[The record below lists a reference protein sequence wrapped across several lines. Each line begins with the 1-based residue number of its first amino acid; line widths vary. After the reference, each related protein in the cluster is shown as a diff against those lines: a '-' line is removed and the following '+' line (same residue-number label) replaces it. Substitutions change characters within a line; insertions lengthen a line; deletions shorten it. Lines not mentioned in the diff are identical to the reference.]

1 MKNWTEL
8 TDYELAALE
17 DREIDKIRQ
26 LILAEEGIPTV
37 VNEPVKPEIENPKKD
52 LTIYVIKGISG
63 SIAFTDINEAIEVV
77 EILKRCKTIGLL
89 RYGSEYNY
97 FAKGSE
103 LSYNGEHNEI
113 TFESQGVYSEELEK
127 SIRNK
132 YDDNKRKKENY
143 EVELSNYNE
152 LLAAQEKATKDFY
165 NALYEARE
173 TVQRRENLKHQFQDT
188 YLVLAENN
196 KEIAM
201 KFLKKAYTISA
212 EDEYYILK

>member
-17 DREIDKIRQ
+17 DKEIDKIRQ
-26 LILAEEGIPTV
+26 LILAEEGIPIV

-52 LTIYVIKGISG
+52 LTIYVIKGFG
-63 SIAFTDINEAIEVV
+63 SIAFTDLNEAIEVV
-77 EILKRCKTIGLL
+77 EIFKRCKTIGSL
-89 RYGSEYNY
+89 RYSRGYNY

-103 LSYNGEHNEI
+103 LSYNGEHSEI
-113 TFESQGVYSEELEK
+113 TIESQGVYSEELEK

-132 YDDNKRKKENY
+132 YDDNMRQKENY
-143 EVELSNYNE
+143 EVELSNYNKI
-152 LLAAQEKATKDFY
+152 LAAQEDATKDFY
-165 NALYEARE
+165 NALYEARKN
-173 TVQRRENLKHQFQDT
+173 VQRRENLKHQFQNT
-188 YLVLAENN
+188 YLVLAEYN

>member
-17 DREIDKIRQ
+17 DKEIDKIRQ
-26 LILAEEGIPTV
+26 LILAEEGIPIV
-37 VNEPVKPEIENPKKD
+37 VNEPVKPEIETPNKD

-77 EILKRCKTIGLL
+77 EIFKRCKTIGLL
-89 RYGSEYNY
+89 RYGSKYNY

-103 LSYNGEHNEI
+103 LSYNGERSEI
-113 TFESQGVYSEELEK
+113 TIESQEVYSEELER

-132 YDDNKRKKENY
+132 YDDNMRKKENY
-143 EVELSNYNE
+143 EVELSNYNK
-152 LLAAQEKATKDFY
+152 LLAAQEEATKDFY
-165 NALYEARE
+165 NALYEARKN
-173 TVQRRENLKHQFQDT
+173 VQRRENLKHQFQDT

>member
-17 DREIDKIRQ
+17 DKEIDKIRQ
-26 LILAEEGIPTV
+26 LILAEEGIPIV

-52 LTIYVIKGISG
+52 LTIYVIKGFG
-63 SIAFTDINEAIEVV
+63 SIAFTDLNEAIEVV
-77 EILKRCKTIGLL
+77 EIFKRCKTIGSL
-89 RYGSEYNY
+89 RYSSGYNY

-103 LSYNGEHNEI
+103 LSYNGEHSEI
-113 TFESQGVYSEELEK
+113 TIESQGVYSEELEK

-132 YDDNKRKKENY
+132 YDAIRRQKENY
-143 EVELSNYNE
+143 EVELSNYNKI
-152 LLAAQEKATKDFY
+152 LAAQEDATKDFY
-165 NALYEARE
+165 NALYEARKN
-173 TVQRRENLKHQFQDT
+173 VQRRENLKHQFQNT
-188 YLVLAENN
+188 YLVLAEYN

>member
-17 DREIDKIRQ
+17 DKEIDKIRQ
-26 LILAEEGIPTV
+26 LILAEEGIPIV
-37 VNEPVKPEIENPKKD
+37 VNEPVKSEMETPKKD

-77 EILKRCKTIGLL
+77 EIFKRCKTIGLL
-89 RYGSEYNY
+89 RYGSKYNY
-97 FAKGSE
+97 FAEGSE
-103 LSYNGEHNEI
+103 LSYNGEHSEI
-113 TFESQGVYSEELEK
+113 TIESQGVYSKELER

-132 YDDNKRKKENY
+132 YDDCMIQKENY

-165 NALYEARE
+165 NALDKARE
-173 TVQRRENLKHQFQDT
+173 TVQRRENLKHQFQDI